1 MKDIPRSRY
10 VVFVLLAVLGLALD
24 LGTKSWIFNRQGMP
38 FMSNPIWIVPDV
50 LSLDTNLNEGALFG
64 MGQGKVPLFAAM
76 STIAALAIC
85 YWVFFAGAAQDRWLT
100 VCLGLILGGILGNLY
115 DRVGLPGLSWNFPPQ
130 RVGEPVHA
138 VRDWIHFKVEGLID
152 FPVFNIADSLLVCG
166 VTLLVWHTYR
176 HSAAPSEPQ
185 TAPAK

>member
-1 MKDIPRSRY
+1 MDVPRSRY

-24 LGTKSWIFNRQGMP
+24 LGTKSWIFSRQGMP
-38 FMSNPIWIVPDV
+38 FMSGPIWIVRDV
-50 LSLDTNLNEGALFG
+50 LSLETNLNEGALFG
-64 MGQGKVPLFAAM
+64 MGQGKVPIFATM

-85 YWVFFAGAAQDRWLT
+85 YWVFFGGGAQDRWLT
-100 VCLGLILGGILGNLY
+100 VCLGMILGGILGNLY
-115 DRVGLPGLSWNFPPQ
+115 DRVGMPGLEWNFPPA

-176 HSAAPSEPQ
+176 HSPSPSEPQ